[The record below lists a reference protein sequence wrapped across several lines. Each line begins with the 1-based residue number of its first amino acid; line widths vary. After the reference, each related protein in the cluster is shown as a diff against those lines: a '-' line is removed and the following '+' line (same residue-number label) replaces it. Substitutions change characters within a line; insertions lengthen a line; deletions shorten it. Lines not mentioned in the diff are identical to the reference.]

1 MDTRQ
6 IDNFLTLYTC
16 RNAHRAADLLF
27 ITQQGLSRSIQSLEK
42 ELQVTLFERSHAGME
57 PTAAADY
64 LYGRFQALKTDLEDI
79 HKGVQVVASGKVP
92 LELPCSYGVLHTA
105 YPFLLEFE
113 RLHPH
118 IALKWEELTDR
129 EVERRVLEGRAAM
142 GFAVRN
148 PSASRLEFSPLFTR
162 RKVLLVPSGD
172 PLAAKAETGL
182 DFADLKGRAIALE
195 GPEFNA
201 NGYLID
207 ACVREGFYPNVVAET
222 SEITLCLRLAREGV
236 ALAVVPDFIA
246 EMDQTHSLVPVLFS
260 DPGFKWQAGLTWI
273 QGSRPTGVM
282 GELLEFLVANASRM
296 QGA

>member
-42 ELQVTLFERSHAGME
+42 ELRVTLFERSHAGME
-57 PTAAADY
+57 PTPAADY
-64 LYGRFQALKTDLEDI
+64 LYGRLKTLREDLDDI
-79 HKGVQVVASGKVP
+79 RKGVQVVASGKVA

-105 YPFLLEFE
+105 FPFLAEFE
-113 RLHPH
+113 SLHPH
-118 IALKWEELTDR
+118 IAFKWEELTDR

-142 GFAVRN
+142 GLSVRN
-148 PSASRLEFSPLFTR
+148 PNASRFEFTPLFTR
-162 RKVLLVPSGD
+162 RKVLLVPFGD
-172 PLAAKAETGL
+172 PLAEKERSGL

-201 NGYLID
+201 NSYLID
-207 ACVREGFYPNVVAET
+207 ACVREGFYPSVVAET
-222 SEITLCLRLAREGV
+222 AEITLCLRLAREGV

-246 EMDQTHSLVPVLFS
+246 EMDQSHKLVTVPFL
-260 DPGFKWQAGLTWI
+260 DPGFMWQAGLIWI
-273 QGSRPTGVM
+273 RGSRPVGVM
-282 GELLEFLVANASRM
+282 GELLEFLVANAPRM
-296 QGA
+296 QGV